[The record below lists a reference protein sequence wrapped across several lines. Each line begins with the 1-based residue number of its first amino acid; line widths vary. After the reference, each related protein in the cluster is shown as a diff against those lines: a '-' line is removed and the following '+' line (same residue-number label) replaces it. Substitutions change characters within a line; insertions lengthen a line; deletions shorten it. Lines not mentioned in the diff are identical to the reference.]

1 MNVVDEFNN
10 TTDNITVNYIAVDD
24 ESNVTLETIHQDLG
38 FICTFL
44 VIAAVLI
51 FMRIIYKLFNM
62 FF

>member
-1 MNVVDEFNN
+1 T
-10 TTDNITVNYIAVDD
+10 TTDNITVNYIAVED